1 MRHLSQVYVCPSDSM
16 FGISGGP
23 ARSLSAISLPVA
35 EVFAGAMAAM
45 SALVTLSS
53 SLGNASVALV
63 VVVVVGI
70 ASAVKESLKAL
81 SGSACGELL
90 LSSDFASKSFE
101 SFDE

>member
-63 VVVVVGI
+63 VVVVGI